1 MIEFVPLSAADLLGP
16 AFLAIG
22 LLAAGA
28 AAIVLLELVALLVYG
43 ASNRLARKLQER
55 HAGP

>member
-1 MIEFVPLSAADLLGP
+1 MIEFVPLNVADLLGP

-43 ASNRLARKLQER
+43 ASARLTNKLHER
-55 HAGP
+55 HARP

>member
-1 MIEFVPLSAADLLGP
+1 MIEFVPLSVADLLGP

-28 AAIVLLELVALLVYG
+28 AAIILLEVVALLVYG
-43 ASNRLARKLQER
+43 ASARLNNRLHER
-55 HAGP
+55 HVRP